1 MIIWVL
7 IILIM
12 GCFLLF
18 GENFIIEN
26 NLIRPIGLAITLICI
41 GIGVRME
48 YLRRKGTKEKL
59 QNRVKELEEKLKEL
73 TEEKTEKNSQ

>member
-12 GCFLLF
+12 GCLLLF
-18 GENFIIEN
+18 GEDFIIKN
-26 NLIRPIGLAITLICI
+26 NLIRPTGLAITLICI

-48 YLRRKGTKEKL
+48 YFRRKGTKEKL

-73 TEEKTEKNSQ
+73 TEEKTEKNS